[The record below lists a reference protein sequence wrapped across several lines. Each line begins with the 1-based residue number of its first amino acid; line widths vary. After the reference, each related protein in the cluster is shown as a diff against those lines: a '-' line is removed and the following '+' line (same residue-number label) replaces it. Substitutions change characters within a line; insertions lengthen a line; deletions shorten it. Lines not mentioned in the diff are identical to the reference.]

1 MRHAVRW
8 SVKGLAV
15 LAAVAAVVAVL
26 SFVVMLLWN
35 SLVPALFRGPP
46 LQYWQAL
53 GLLLLSRILFGGLR
67 GRGGWHGHWRQR
79 MWRERCHTPQRAAN
93 CMSHVTLLISS
104 ATHPTPPAAACAES
118 APRNA
123 CATAAC

>member
-1 MRHAVRW
+1 
-8 SVKGLAV
+8 VKGLAV
-15 LAAVAAVVAVL
+15 LAAFAAVVAVL

-35 SLVPALFRGPP
+35 SLVPELFRGPP

-79 MWRERCHTPQRAAN
+79 MWRERWESLTPEERARLSEQFQGR
-93 CMSHVTLLISS
+93 CGRR
-104 ATHPTPPAAACAES
+104 S
-118 APRNA
+118 APA
-123 CATAAC
+123 GEQAASPPGA

>member
-1 MRHAVRW
+1 VR
-8 SVKGLAV
+8 GLAV

-26 SFVVMLLWN
+26 SFAVMLLWN
-35 SLVPALFRGPP
+35 SLVPELFRGPP

-79 MWRERCHTPQRAAN
+79 MWRERWESMTPEERARLREQYQGR
-93 CMSHVTLLISS
+93 CGHR
-104 ATHPTPPAAACAES
+104 S
-118 APRNA
+118 APGGGQPA
-123 CATAAC
+123 PSPPQG